1 MASDGAATDIHFP
14 IRLLTIALVLTTV
27 TFAWFGWI
35 IFDLSPDAKK
45 F

>member
-1 MASDGAATDIHFP
+1 MTATAAIRFP

-35 IFDLSPDAKK
+35 IFDSAS
-45 F
+45 